1 MPTCKICG
9 AEIPRGKAYKGDR
22 FKNERFC
29 SEACYQVRCSNAQR
43 TPKGQANPKPKTVQP
58 PSDRRK
64 VTDLIQSMWGEDA
77 NWKLLTAQLK
87 NIMKEYDLTHKDV
100 YYILKYCRDYEQV
113 VINGEYGLYQLFPRY
128 IDATQKFRAK
138 LAEAKERA
146 NEIGAILPIKVKK
159 YRPQRKI
166 KDDLTFD

>member
-1 MPTCKICG
+1 MAKL
-9 AEIPRGKAYKGDR
+9 
-22 FKNERFC
+22 
-29 SEACYQVRCSNAQR
+29 SEQE
-43 TPKGQANPKPKTVQP
+43 KL
-58 PSDRRK
+58 DRRK

-100 YYILKYCRDYEQV
+100 YYILKYCKDYEQV
-113 VINGEYGLYQLFPRY
+113 VIDDEYGLYQLFPKY
-128 IDATQKFRAK
+128 IDATQMFRAK
-138 LAEAKERA
+138 LAETKEKA
-146 NEIGAILPIKVKK
+146 DDIGTILPIKVKK

>member
-1 MPTCKICG
+1 MSTCKICG
-9 AEIPRGKAYKGDR
+9 AEISRGKAYKGDR
-22 FKNERFC
+22 FKQEKFC
-29 SEACYQVRCSNAQR
+29 SEACYQVRLSQSQR
-43 TPKGQANPKPKTVQP
+43 ASKGQSQSKPKPIKT

-64 VTDLIQSMWGEDA
+64 VTDLIQSMWGEDV

-113 VINGEYGLYQLFPRY
+113 VIDGEYGLYQLFPKY
-128 IDATQKFRAK
+128 IDATQTFRDK
-138 LAEAKERA
+138 LAEAREKA
-146 NEIGAILPIKVKK
+146 DGIGEIEPIKVKK
-159 YRPQRKI
+159 YRFQRKI

>member
-1 MPTCKICG
+1 MSTCKICG

-22 FKNERFC
+22 FKQERFC

-43 TPKGQANPKPKTVQP
+43 TPKGQTKSEFKPIKA

-64 VTDLIQSMWGEDA
+64 VTDLIQSIYGDDV
-77 NWKLLTAQLK
+77 NWAFIGTQLK
-87 NIMKEYDLTHKDV
+87 NIMHDYQLEYNDV
-100 YYILKYCRDYEQV
+100 YYILKYSIYYEQLV
-113 VINGEYGLYQLFPRY
+113 VDKEFGLYQIFPKY
-128 IDATQKFRAK
+128 IEPTARFRDK
-138 LAEAKERA
+138 LAEAKEKA
-146 NEIGAILPIKVKK
+146 QDMVDIEPIKVKK